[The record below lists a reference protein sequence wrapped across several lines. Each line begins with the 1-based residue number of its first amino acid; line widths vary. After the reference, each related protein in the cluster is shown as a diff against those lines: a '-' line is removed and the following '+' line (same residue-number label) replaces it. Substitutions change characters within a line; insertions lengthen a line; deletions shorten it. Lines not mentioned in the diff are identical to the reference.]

1 MKQVLIKPLI
11 TEKATQMTK
20 SKVYSFVVDSYS
32 NKHSVKQTIETIYGV
47 KVASVRVSIRK
58 GKEKRVGKKG
68 QTAMKP
74 DYKIALVTLRSG
86 EIDIFPKA

>member
-1 MKQVLIKPLI
+1 MKQVLIRPLI

-32 NKHSVKQTIETIYGV
+32 NKHAVKQTVETIYGV

-74 DYKIALVTLRSG
+74 DYKVALVTFKS
-86 EIDIFPKA
+86 

>member
-1 MKQVLIKPLI
+1 MKQVLIRPLI

-32 NKHSVKQTIETIYGV
+32 NKHAVKQTVETIYGV

-74 DYKIALVTLRSG
+74 DYKVALVTLKSG

>member
-1 MKQVLIKPLI
+1 MKQVLIRPLI

-32 NKHSVKQTIETIYGV
+32 NKHAVKQTVETLYGV

-58 GKEKRVGKKG
+58 GKEKRVGKKM
-68 QTAMKP
+68 QTATRP
-74 DYKIALVTLRSG
+74 DYKIALVTLKSG

>member
-1 MKQVLIKPLI
+1 MKQVLISPLI

-20 SKVYSFVVDSYS
+20 SKVYTFVVDSYS
-32 NKHSVKQTIETIYGV
+32 NKHAVKHTVESIYGV
-47 KVASVRVSIRK
+47 KVASVRVSTRK

-68 QTAMKP
+68 QTASKP
-74 DYKIALVTLRSG
+74 DYKIALVTLKSG